1 MNRML
6 FATVALALALALP
19 AAATAPCV
27 LGNGTSSKPGCIALV
42 GLGLSGAADPVGAF
56 TVTVRDNANNGCPG
70 SDVRIDFT
78 DCVDLRIAPPSDQP
92 YPGMI
97 VDCTGHSV
105 RVITDVNGVSRFCIV
120 GAATNPSGGGMPKS
134 LAGCARATADD
145 QPLGTCT
152 VQAFNE
158 DGSTGLAAGVGG
170 NDLSAWKGDFF
181 TAGNPYFGRSDFD
194 CNGLIGGNDLAVFLT
209 VFFGQGSVSGP
220 SGYCP

>member
-19 AAATAPCV
+19 AVASAQCGA
-27 LGNGTSSKPGCIALV
+27 GNGNSTKPACIALV

-97 VDCTGHSV
+97 VDCENATSGPIVPVFPV
-105 RVITDVNGVSRFCIV
+105 RVTQMNHGTSSTKSVSRW
-120 GAATNPSGGGMPKS
+120 NPPQMRLP
-134 LAGCARATADD
+134 
-145 QPLGTCT
+145 
-152 VQAFNE
+152 QA
-158 DGSTGLAAGVGG
+158 
-170 NDLSAWKGDFF
+170 
-181 TAGNPYFGRSDFD
+181 
-194 CNGLIGGNDLAVFLT
+194 LT
-209 VFFGQGSVSGP
+209 VIV
-220 SGYCP
+220 

>member
-1 MNRML
+1 MRRVL
-6 FATVALALALALP
+6 VVTIALALALP
-19 AAATAPCV
+19 AVARSQCGA
-27 LGNGTSSKPGCIALV
+27 GNGNSTKPACIALV

-56 TVTVRDNANNGCPG
+56 TVTVRDNANNPCPG
-70 SDVRIDFT
+70 SEVRIDFT
-78 DCVDLRIAPPSDQP
+78 DCVDLRIAPQSDQP

-105 RVITDVNGVSRFCIV
+105 RATADGNGVSRFCIV
-120 GAATNPSGGGMPKS
+120 GAATNPSGAALPRS
-134 LAGCARATADD
+134 LTGCARATADD
-145 QPLGTCT
+145 LPLGTCT

-181 TAGNPYFGRSDFD
+181 TAGNPYYGRSDFD
-194 CNGLIGGNDLAVFLT
+194 CNGAIGGNDLAVLLT
-209 VFFGQGSVSGP
+209 VFFAQGSVSGP